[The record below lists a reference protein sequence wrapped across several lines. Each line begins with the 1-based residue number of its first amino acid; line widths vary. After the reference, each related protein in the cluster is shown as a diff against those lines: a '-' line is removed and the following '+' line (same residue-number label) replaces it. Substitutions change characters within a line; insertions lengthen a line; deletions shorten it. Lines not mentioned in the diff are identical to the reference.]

1 VQFLTGQTWPFN
13 GDEEFVGRDL
23 GEVASVFFYQEKR
36 HIFGDMRVEIYDSDD
51 ALIATLPAGK
61 RKGMNRVDW
70 PMRLEAPKIPPATS
84 LTFAFIGPR
93 VPEGTYRYRI
103 VKGKESQEGTLELAA
118 DPRSPYSAEDR
129 RVQQETAL
137 ELYDALETLTYLV
150 DALIDLRDQ
159 AGARAGEAGGR
170 AAARLEA
177 YAEEVDALRASL
189 VSTSAAG
196 WLSGDEKLREKLTDV
211 FGAVAGYDG
220 RPTDSQLGQTA
231 KLVREVTAARERFD
245 RVTSS
250 ERLAD
255 VSRGLA
261 APLALLTRGAWEAEE
276 EAAGAGVTVETGKRL
291 AALAS
296 HLVWR

>member
-1 VQFLTGQTWPFN
+1 
-13 GDEEFVGRDL
+13 
-23 GEVASVFFYQEKR
+23 
-36 HIFGDMRVEIYDSDD
+36 VEIYDSDD

-276 EAAGAGVTVETGKRL
+276 EAAGAGVTVESGKRL